1 MIKLSIIRKLPNGQ
15 YRLYSRK
22 KDPKGKRRNLGTYD
36 SLAAVK
42 KREQQVQFFRGQHT
56 EDATTQDHQ
65 TKALL
70 DLSDIAQYL
79 ESAGFVDK
87 AQEVYDT
94 MAALDEDLALDCLP
108 DQQLNPDNT
117 GHMDEPGVGGSG
129 MFGVPEAQR
138 LAFIR
143 SLAQTAN
150 DLDAH
155 GLTEDADELDA
166 ILRDFVAKY
175 EGQDNADQAAQ
186 VVGLTGGQT
195 DSQSGQFS
203 GLSDSYF
210 FRSYEND
217 EGRYQHEETPQKLT
231 I

>member
-1 MIKLSIIRKLPNGQ
+1 MIKLSIIRKLPNGK

-22 KDPKGKRRNLGTYD
+22 KDSKGKRRNLGTYD
-36 SLAAVK
+36 TLADVR
-42 KREQQVQFFRGQHT
+42 KREQQVQFFKGQHAD
-56 EDATTQDHQ
+56 DAVTQDHQ
-65 TKALL
+65 TKALV

-79 ESAGFVDK
+79 EAAGFVDK

-108 DQQLNPDNT
+108 DQQLNPDNIN
-117 GHMDEPGVGGSG
+117 HMDEPGVGGSG

-138 LAFIR
+138 LAFIH
-143 SLAQTAN
+143 SIAQVAT
-150 DLDAH
+150 DLDEL

-166 ILRDFVAKY
+166 ILRDFITKH

-186 VVGLTGGQT
+186 VVGLSGGQT

-210 FRSYEND
+210 YRSYESD
-217 EGRYQHEETPQKLT
+217 EGRYNHEEVPQKLT